1 MAIVMRLSV
10 KFILLLTPL
19 FFVVTGCYSQN
30 SYNSMALYD
39 KSHEVYGGYGVF
51 SFYKIGN
58 AAVYTSTKSTGLVF
72 AGYTHHLNSDYSIGI
87 LFGTEKIKPEV
98 KNSTDTYYVRRMFVL
113 SRINKVLVHRDN
125 FDLYVSVL
133 GGINRE
139 EKQLIDE
146 NKTSYEPIYDFVFI
160 GLKYR
165 FTKNYLVFAETG
177 YNQLSLFRCGLSVYF

>member
-1 MAIVMRLSV
+1 MRRNG

-19 FFVVTGCYSQN
+19 FCVVTGCYSQS
-30 SYNSMALYD
+30 SYNSMALYN

-51 SFYKIGN
+51 SFYTIEN
-58 AAVYTSTKSTGLVF
+58 AAVYTSTTSTGLIF
-72 AGYTHHLNSDYSIGI
+72 AGYTYHLNNDYSIGI
-87 LFGTEKIKPEV
+87 LCGAEKIKPEV

-113 SRINKVLVHRDN
+113 SRINKILVHRDN

-133 GGINRE
+133 GGINRQ

-146 NKTSYEPIYDFVFI
+146 NKTTYSPIYDFVFI

-165 FTKNYLVFAETG
+165 FSSNYVVFAETG
-177 YNQLSLFRCGLSVYF
+177 YNQLSLFRCGFNVCF